1 MKIKFLKTHPDAQ
14 LPKRNHDN
22 RPLEDFEYSDR
33 GLSPTYTWKLPL
45 DMRTADSG
53 YDIFAAED
61 TVIPSESHITVPTGI
76 QVAYITPGYW
86 FRVESRSGLSF
97 KAGILAHPGVI
108 DNQYR
113 GDLGVCLYNHSHA
126 NYTVKKGD
134 RIAQL
139 VVYPVIEAEVE
150 WAEEVHET
158 KRGDKGFGSS
168 GS

>member
-14 LPKRNHDN
+14 LPKRNHGIRKLTIDELQDPKCRN
-22 RPLEDFEYSDR
+22 WSLEDMS
-33 GLSPTYTWKLPL
+33 
-45 DMRTADSG
+45 TADSG

-61 TVIPSESHITVPTGI
+61 TVIPGEGQAVVPVGI

-86 FRVESRSGLSF
+86 FRIESRSGLSF
-97 KAGILAHPGVI
+97 KAGILAHPGII

-113 GDLGVCLYNHSHA
+113 GDLGTCLYNHRHTT
-126 NYTVKKGD
+126 YTVKKGD

-139 VVYPVIEAEVE
+139 VVYRVYEAEIE

-158 KRGDKGFGSS
+158 KRGEKGFGSS